1 MMELISIGVCVN
13 FPQPLP
19 KGVEYSPLHTCVS
32 YDMIEGI
39 SPLVDAG
46 ADVNI
51 RTFSEFPSTPLHL
64 AINERKALIVQEL
77 LAKGADPYCVLQG
90 VVILPNSKI
99 LRSFHW
105 DCFEMAQLQRL
116 QDTDSEEIWLILSQY
131 KVSTWCLLEVLSGI
145 HLILYVVRTMYH
157 WQIRCIYALMGK
169 AYWSPV
175 MSNAKRVNPV

>member
-90 VVILPNSKI
+90 VVILPDSMI
-99 LRSFHW
+99 LRSFRW

-131 KVSTWCLLEVLSGI
+131 KVSTYKYWCLLEVLSGI
-145 HLILYVVRTMYH
+145 RLINSYGTVYEYH
-157 WQIRCIYALMGK
+157 WQIRCIYVLIG
-169 AYWSPV
+169 
-175 MSNAKRVNPV
+175 